1 MDFRKIPNGN
11 GQKVYL
17 ALVNPLIQAKYY
29 SEVRNHLQQNG
40 YTIIEDN
47 KDIDKDTYFLVLQK
61 GIYPQSEIYY
71 RIEKL
76 ILAILKKYNIVKPE
90 TVSFITNP
98 PAAFSYPFV
107 VKNELEH
114 GGKDKYLIKNEEQ
127 FRNFVMQNSNYQ
139 KYVIQRY
146 INTPTKY
153 NTSLRVITSG
163 SGDILCSS
171 LLYADKTLLNSL
183 YDEKMVSNVLSGGH
197 SILLEKDNY
206 TPFEQEILT
215 EHNISE
221 KLPDNINSACIEM
234 AVSLNRYLGAICGI
248 DFIYSEEEQKWYYLE
263 AHDFPMLF
271 PYVEK
276 YQLPYHIPTFD
287 YGHQIDF
294 AHLLSDSKNLDNLLG
309 YLEQVSSSQLA
320 DIDARLNSLSLHMKK
335 KVKR

>member
-1 MDFRKIPNGN
+1 MNFREISKGN

-17 ALVNPLIQAKYY
+17 ALVNPLIQSKYY
-29 SEVRNHLQQNG
+29 SKVRDYLQQNG
-40 YTIIEDN
+40 YTVIEDN
-47 KDIDKDTYFLVLQK
+47 KDIDNDTFFLVLQK

-71 RIEKL
+71 KIEKL
-76 ILAILKKYNIVKPE
+76 ILAILKGYDIEKPE
-90 TVSFITNP
+90 TYPFTTELSNMH
-98 PAAFSYPFV
+98 YPFV

-127 FRNFVMQNSNYQ
+127 FRNFVTQDSNYQ
-139 KYVIQRY
+139 KYVVQRY

-171 LLYADKTLLNSL
+171 LLYADKTLENSL
-183 YDEKMVSNVLSGGH
+183 CNEKMVSNVLSGGH
-197 SILLEKDNY
+197 SILLESDNY
-206 TPFEQEILT
+206 TSLEQEILA
-215 EHNISE
+215 EHNISG
-221 KLPDNINSACIEM
+221 KLPDHINDACIKM
-234 AVSLNRYLGAICGI
+234 AISLNRYLGAICGI
-248 DFIYSEEEQKWYYLE
+248 DFIYSLEEQKWYYLE

-276 YQLPYHIPTFD
+276 YHLPYHIPTFD

-294 AHLLSDSKNLDNLLG
+294 EHLLSDSKNLDYLSG
-309 YLEQVSSSQLA
+309 YLEQVSASQLA
-320 DIDARLNSLSLHMKK
+320 DIDARLNSLSMYMKK